1 MINRLIVGLVPTLQK
16 GKYVEGKGQVRI
28 LYSYT
33 ENTIVSMTLDDYKM
47 IDMYYKDALPEL
59 GSELLAVLKN
69 MCEYHLNNLIDKI
82 PGAYALGPF

>member
-47 IDMYYKDALPEL
+47 IDMYYKDTLPEL
-59 GSELLAVLKN
+59 GSELLAVLKTCAN
-69 MCEYHLNNLIDKI
+69 TTSTTLCIRY
-82 PGAYALGPF
+82 LGRMP